1 MAQRKKSGNCASE
14 MLFSRTTV
22 SRIVKVIRNRVVVA
36 FWLSLLCYFKNGKTT
51 KNEDEVSNK
60 ILLLL

>member
-1 MAQRKKSGNCASE
+1 MHTGSGMGADFLNGTDKKVGNCASE

-22 SRIVKVIRNRVVVA
+22 SRIVKVIRNRVIVA

-51 KNEDEVSNK
+51 
-60 ILLLL
+60 